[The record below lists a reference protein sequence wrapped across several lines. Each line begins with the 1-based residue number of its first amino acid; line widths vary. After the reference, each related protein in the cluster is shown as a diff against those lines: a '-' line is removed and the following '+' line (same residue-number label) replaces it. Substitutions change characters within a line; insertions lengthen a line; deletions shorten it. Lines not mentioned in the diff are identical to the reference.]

1 MLVHRGGRRRLRRS
15 GLVSDRDPRD
25 EPVTLP
31 RARLQIAAAVPPVTK
46 GPPQGGDLELQ
57 ISFDDVGAGPDAGDQ
72 LFLAD
77 KLAGSLEERDQDF
90 QRATAETNRRLA
102 VEQEPPAGKQAE
114 GAEREAAL
122 GRDGGRISHRN
133 SPKQSGTQPTQ

>member
-31 RARLQIAAAVPPVTK
+31 LARLQIAAAVPPVTK

-57 ISFDDVGAGPDAGDQ
+57 ISFCDMGARPDAGDQ

-90 QRATAETNRRLA
+90 QRATSETNRRLA
-102 VEQEPPAGKQAE
+102 VEQEPPAWKQAE
-114 GAEREAAL
+114 GAERERPV
-122 GRDGGRISHRN
+122 GRERARIGHRD
-133 SPKQSGTQPTQ
+133 

>member
-15 GLVSDRDPRD
+15 GLVSDRHPRD

-31 RARLQIAAAVPPVTK
+31 RPRLQIAAAVPPVTK
-46 GPPQGGDLELQ
+46 CPPQGGDLELQ
-57 ISFDDVGAGPDAGDQ
+57 ISFDDVRARPDPADQ

-77 KLAGSLEERDQDF
+77 KRAGSLNERDQDF
-90 QRATAETNRRLA
+90 QRSTAETDGRLA
-102 VEQEPPAGKQAE
+102 VEQEPPAGKQPE

-122 GRDGGRISHRN
+122 NR
-133 SPKQSGTQPTQ
+133 